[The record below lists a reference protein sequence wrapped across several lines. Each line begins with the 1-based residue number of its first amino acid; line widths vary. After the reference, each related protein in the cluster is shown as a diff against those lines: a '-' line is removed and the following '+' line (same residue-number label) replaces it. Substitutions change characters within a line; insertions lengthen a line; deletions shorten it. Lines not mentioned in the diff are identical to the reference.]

1 MQTNTETQEDLS
13 VLLEHTNDEGK
24 VRIKRTNGQVFII
37 KPESTKLSALDV
49 SGVDLGI
56 STKEIVEF
64 VREGLERS

>member
-64 VREGLERS
+64 VREGREK